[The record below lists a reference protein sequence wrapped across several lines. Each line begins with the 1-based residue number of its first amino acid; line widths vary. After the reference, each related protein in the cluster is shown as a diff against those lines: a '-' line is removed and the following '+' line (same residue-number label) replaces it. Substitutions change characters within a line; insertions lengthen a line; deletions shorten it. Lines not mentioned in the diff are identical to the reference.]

1 MSTNPVNSSAAKPAR
16 MTQAERSAQSDSQMF
31 DAAVRLIVDQG
42 PQRATLAE
50 IGTSAGYSRGLAA
63 YRYKTK
69 DVFYSALIEHL
80 HLQWCDELDQSTA
93 GTAGIDTVIAA
104 VSALQNFVRARPDHL
119 RALFK
124 LYYHTIDHHS
134 EMTQKLQ
141 EIQHSQRRQAAH
153 WIAACEGFSRSP
165 LTPEA
170 FAEQYCALV
179 FGGIYQW
186 LVTPEKIDLDQ
197 LLECSKH
204 SLRAIAGADC
214 R

>member
-1 MSTNPVNSSAAKPAR
+1 MSTDTATKPTR

-31 DAAVRLIVDQG
+31 EAAVHLIVDQG

-50 IGTSAGYSRGLAA
+50 IGTTAGYSRGLAA

-80 HLQWCDELDQSTA
+80 HLRWCEELDRSTA
-93 GTAGIDTVIAA
+93 GTSGIDTVIAA
-104 VSALQNFVRARPDHL
+104 VSALQNFVRSNPHHL
-119 RALFK
+119 RAMFK

-134 EMTQKLQ
+134 EITQKLQ
-141 EIQHSQRRQAAH
+141 EIHHAQRKQAAR
-153 WIAACEGFSRSP
+153 WIAECATFRTSP

-170 FAEQYCALV
+170 FAEQYCALI

-186 LVTPEKIDLDQ
+186 LVNPEGIHLDQ
-197 LLECSKH
+197 LLEHSKI
-204 SLRAIAGADC
+204 SLKLIAGGS
-214 R
+214 

>member
-1 MSTNPVNSSAAKPAR
+1 MSSSTASKPAR

-31 DAAVRLIVDQG
+31 DAAIRLIVDQG

-80 HLQWCDELDQSTA
+80 HHLWCEELESATA
-93 GTAGIDTVIAA
+93 GTSGFDTIIAA
-104 VSALQNFVRARPDHL
+104 VTALQNFVRSNPDHL
-119 RALFK
+119 RAMYK

-134 EMTQKLQ
+134 EITQKLQ
-141 EIQHSQRRQAAH
+141 EIHLNQRKQAVR
-153 WIAACEGFSRSP
+153 WIGECADFSGSP
-165 LTPEA
+165 LSPDA
-170 FAEQYCALV
+170 FAEQYCALI

-186 LVTPEKIDLDQ
+186 LVSPEEIDLDR
-197 LLECSKH
+197 LLEHSKY
-204 SLRAIAGADC
+204 SLRMITGG
-214 R
+214 

>member
-1 MSTNPVNSSAAKPAR
+1 MSTTSAAKPAR

-31 DAAVRLIVDQG
+31 EAAVRLIVSQG

-80 HLQWCDELDQSTA
+80 HRQWCAELDNSTA
-93 GTAGIDTVIAA
+93 GTSGIDTVIAA
-104 VSALQNFVRARPDHL
+104 VSALQNFVRSRPDHL
-119 RALFK
+119 RAMFK

-134 EMTQKLQ
+134 ETTQKLQ
-141 EIQHSQRRQAAH
+141 EIHHNQRKQAVR
-153 WIAACEGFSRSP
+153 WIEQCADFSRSP
-165 LTPEA
+165 LSAEA
-170 FAEQYCALV
+170 FAEQYCALI

-186 LVTPEKIDLDQ
+186 LVSPENIDLDQ
-197 LLECSKH
+197 MLEHSKF
-204 SLRAIAGADC
+204 SLRAIAGG
-214 R
+214 

>member
-1 MSTNPVNSSAAKPAR
+1 MSSPTANRRSR

-31 DAAVRLIVDQG
+31 DAAIRLIVDQG

-80 HLQWCDELDQSTA
+80 HHLWCEELDRSTA
-93 GTAGIDTVIAA
+93 DTSGFDTIIAA
-104 VSALQNFVRARPDHL
+104 VTALQNFVRSNPDHL
-119 RALFK
+119 RAMYK

-134 EMTQKLQ
+134 EITQKLQ
-141 EIQHSQRRQAAH
+141 EIHHNQRKQAVR
-153 WIAACEGFSRSP
+153 WIVECAEFSGSA
-165 LTPEA
+165 LSPEA
-170 FAEQYCALV
+170 FAEQYCALI

-186 LVTPEKIDLDQ
+186 LVSPEQINLDQ
-197 LLECSKH
+197 LLEHSKY
-204 SLRAIAGADC
+204 SLRMIAGG
-214 R
+214 